1 MGAMRAGAGSGG
13 SGGCPNGWLSRL
25 SVRRPG
31 ATALLWAGSVA
42 LLVADVLAA
51 DLVPGPSA
59 LWHTSAA
66 VLAILAVLLFLVA
79 AAMGVRCL
87 VRQRMRTAW
96 LRKHKPGT
104 PYPVDDEV
112 IAREAARGI
121 TALEVFLARQKH
133 TH

>member
-1 MGAMRAGAGSGG
+1 MGAMRAGAGSGEA
-13 SGGCPNGWLSRL
+13 GGCAKGWLSKH
-25 SVRRPG
+25 RPG
-31 ATALLWAGSVA
+31 ATGLLWAGSVA

-87 VRQRMRTAW
+87 VRQRMRSAW
-96 LRKHKPGT
+96 LRKHRPGT
-104 PYPVDDEV
+104 P
-112 IAREAARGI
+112 
-121 TALEVFLARQKH
+121 
-133 TH
+133 